1 MCAWVGVGLCDCFW
15 QGTQGSSLCC
25 PAPLH
30 PAASRTHIRCHGC
43 GRAVEMGG
51 WGGGSK
57 IKLKIKACPESPSA
71 PRGRQGGTG
80 IAAAPPLLATGAE
93 ACLSI
98 CPQPYLAPAWPCSP
112 RPQALLLPWVDQQS
126 MGPGGRQGQD
136 EIKGTPREGQWD

>member
-1 MCAWVGVGLCDCFW
+1 MIVFGKEHREAACAA
-15 QGTQGSSLCC
+15 Q
-25 PAPLH
+25 PLSTRLPH
-30 PAASRTHIRCHGC
+30 AHTFGAMAGC